1 MKMPDAAGM
10 LANALDGITA
20 SERVMPRIE
29 TQPYDFRIGQREQF
43 FYFRRGFHKSPTM
56 MVEYTADASRG
67 LHRAR
72 DVFHSSRKHR
82 PPLIAQT
89 LFGANASCILG
100 ATRVFAVI
108 VGQDNEWSCS
118 YCRK

>member
-10 LANALDGITA
+10 LANALDGIAA
-20 SERVMPRIE
+20 SERVVPRIE

-56 MVEYTADASRG
+56 MVEYAADTGRG
-67 LHRAR
+67 LHRAS
-72 DVFHSSRKHR
+72 DVFHSSRKQR
-82 PPLIAQT
+82 PLIIAQG

-100 ATRVFAVI
+100 ASRVFAIV
-108 VGQDNEWSCS
+108 VGQDNEWS
-118 YCRK
+118 